1 MEGLLQENGPALV
14 RLLSPPASS
23 SPQHLTFRHPQFPWN
38 STDVVK
44 NPWSW
49 TKLGNV
55 MWVDQPVGTGF
66 ARGNRTAKT
75 QEDVAADF
83 AAFLVNYFAIFKEM
97 QGKSACGGI

>member
-1 MEGLLQENGPALV
+1 
-14 RLLSPPASS
+14 
-23 SPQHLTFRHPQFPWN
+23 
-38 STDVVK
+38 
-44 NPWSW
+44 
-49 TKLGNV
+49 

-97 QGKSACGGI
+97 QGKSACGGT